1 MKCMYKYLYFSI
13 TISLKV
19 LNILELIKIDFPYIV
34 GILAAIIV
42 GGAILILI
50 VAVGTLLIRRLYMIT
65 TCIY

>member
-1 MKCMYKYLYFSI
+1 MYKYLYFSI

-19 LNILELIKIDFPYIV
+19 LNILELIKIDFLYIV

-50 VAVGTLLIRRLYMIT
+50 VAVGTLLIRR
-65 TCIY
+65 

>member
-19 LNILELIKIDFPYIV
+19 LDILELIKIDFPYIV

-50 VAVGTLLIRRLYMIT
+50 VAVGTLLIRR
-65 TCIY
+65 

>member
-50 VAVGTLLIRRLYMIT
+50 VAVGTLLIRR
-65 TCIY
+65 